1 MSLWTKVRNN
11 VEGAVGSFTG
21 TSNTGLWAKG
31 ASQTPGALLGAAAG
45 AYYTG
50 GANLASQ
57 FASGDYLGAATPVT
71 TSRYVFTNK
80 DKVTIPPVT
89 DGKVGFF
96 ALAVEFNEAGAQSV
110 VGMVSMRRYVN
121 YTGYFDPLK

>member
-31 ASQTPGALLGAAAG
+31 ASQTPGALLGAAVG
-45 AYYTG
+45 AYSTG

-57 FASGDYLGAATPVT
+57 FASGDYLGGN
-71 TSRYVFTNK
+71 YF
-80 DKVTIPPVT
+80 
-89 DGKVGFF
+89 GC
-96 ALAVEFNEAGAQSV
+96 V
-110 VGMVSMRRYVN
+110 VCVYN
-121 YTGYFDPLK
+121 